1 VIVIQVES
9 LNWTEREMMNRL
21 LNNTGDIK
29 RLNRLLVRDIIRKQG
44 PICRSD
50 IAKAA
55 GLTPPTVTNI
65 VSDMLEARVVEEVG
79 YGESTGG
86 RRPIMLVLN
95 SHAGF
100 ILSVAIQR
108 GETKVALMNLAS
120 NILAKLDRQLSVSS
134 PHEIASTITE
144 SFKALLSETGVP
156 EEKVLWCGVA
166 SPGLVNSD
174 QGVVESSSNLAW
186 KKVPFADVLSESL
199 SGLPVHIENI
209 SNAAALGEKVY
220 GIGKECPNLI
230 YLNVSMGI
238 GAGMIIDNN
247 VFRGAR
253 GYAGEIGHVP
263 MTPHGGPKCSCGRQG
278 CLEAFCG
285 IPAVLRR
292 VKAEVSDVEFR
303 QLDVDKDSIRIPHL
317 TKPPLSGIPEIQRIM
332 DETGRM
338 IGIAIAHLVL
348 LFDTEMVI
356 LGGELGRVG
365 DSFLETVIRSARDH
379 SLVEYMERVRIV
391 RSTMHQYPELMGAY
405 VLAMEEVFALEDW
418 DYRRVD
424 S

>member
-1 VIVIQVES
+1 MS
-9 LNWTEREMMNRL
+9 KLSS
-21 LNNTGDIK
+21 NTSDI
-29 RLNRLLVRDIIRKQG
+29 RRINRLLVRDIIRKQG

-50 IAKAA
+50 IAKAT

-65 VSDMLEARVVEEVG
+65 VSDMLHARIVEEVG

-86 RRPIMLVLN
+86 RRPVMLVLN

-100 ILSVAIQR
+100 ILAVAIQR
-108 GETKVALMNLAS
+108 GETKVALMDLAS
-120 NILAKLDRQLSVSS
+120 NILAMQDTQLSISS

-144 SFKALLSETGVP
+144 SFTALLNETGIP
-156 EEKVLWCGVA
+156 EEKILWCGVA
-166 SPGLVNSD
+166 SPGLVNSG
-174 QGVVESSSNLAW
+174 QGVVETSSNLAW
-186 KKVPFADVLSESL
+186 KKVPFAHILSESL
-199 SGLPVHIENI
+199 SGIPVHIENI

-220 GIGKECPNLI
+220 GIGKGCPNLI

-238 GAGMIIDNN
+238 GAGIIIDNN
-247 VFRGAR
+247 IFRGAR

-263 MTPHGGPKCSCGRQG
+263 MTPNGGPKCSCGREG

-292 VKAEVSDVEFR
+292 VKAEMSDEEFR
-303 QLDVDKDSIRIPHL
+303 QLGVDKDGIRIPHL

-332 DETGRM
+332 DETGCM
-338 IGIAIAHLVL
+338 IGVAIAHLVS

-379 SLVEYMERVRIV
+379 SLEEFAKTIKVV
-391 RSTMHQYPELMGAY
+391 RSTMHKHPELMGAY

-418 DYRRVD
+418 DYRT
-424 S
+424 SHS